1 MKRIALVLLILSVAV
16 STISCGETKKE
27 TISPEEAKQLRETH
41 PQFFDL
47 DTSEGLNV
55 LVYNG
60 GKSGVDWSVRLVPG
74 NKDHYSLFEGI
85 QATTY
90 LPLTVAEAKKVLI
103 YYGLPDNKIIL
114 RPYDDPMA
122 SSYTLAKLMEDP
134 AYLTQMAE
142 AFDNRFRVGETFKSV
157 YDPEFDNVKNSSNQ
171 MIDSF
176 ELEKYQWEIN
186 NYQINRNVGLV
197 PDKDTA
203 VNIAKKLWYE
213 KYSETI
219 SYSEIKVSFD
229 NKNECWHIFNTV
241 EPDVLGGIFHVLIE
255 KNGKVIAVW
264 AED

>member
-1 MKRIALVLLILSVAV
+1 MKKKSFLFSLCICFLLPMMV
-16 STISCGETKKE
+16 SGCS
-27 TISPEEAKQLRETH
+27 
-41 PQFFDL
+41 
-47 DTSEGLNV
+47 N
-55 LVYNG
+55 
-60 GKSGVDWSVRLVPG
+60 
-74 NKDHYSLFEGI
+74 
-85 QATTY
+85 
-90 LPLTVAEAKKVLI
+90 
-103 YYGLPDNKIIL
+103 
-114 RPYDDPMA
+114 
-122 SSYTLAKLMEDP
+122 
-134 AYLTQMAE
+134 
-142 AFDNRFRVGETFKSV
+142 
-157 YDPEFDNVKNSSNQ
+157 NSSNQ

-213 KYSETI
+213 KFSETI
-219 SYSEIKVSFD
+219 SYSEIEVCFD